1 MRTGSDSE
9 YSVLSPA
16 NFMDTFPRGLNG
28 LNEQSSLGHVP
39 GLEGIIG
46 CSVEHAAFIVKGN
59 SSHRYSNHVSA
70 TDKMVVIGSLALV
83 ILGSFVRGG
92 RCEHHVIGVE
102 KYLDYWGGM
111 LSVRVNEFLWV
122 S

>member
-1 MRTGSDSE
+1 MGAGSNSE

-16 NFMDTFPRGLNG
+16 NFLDTFPRGLNG

-39 GLEGIIG
+39 SLEGIIG
-46 CSVEHAAFIVKGN
+46 CSVEHGAFIIKGN
-59 SSHRYSNHVSA
+59 GSHRYSNHVSA
-70 TDKMVVIGSLALV
+70 TDKMVVIGSFALV
-83 ILGSFVRGG
+83 ILGSFVRGR

-102 KYLDYWGGM
+102 KHLDDWGGM
-111 LSVRVNEFLWV
+111 ICVRVNEFLWV